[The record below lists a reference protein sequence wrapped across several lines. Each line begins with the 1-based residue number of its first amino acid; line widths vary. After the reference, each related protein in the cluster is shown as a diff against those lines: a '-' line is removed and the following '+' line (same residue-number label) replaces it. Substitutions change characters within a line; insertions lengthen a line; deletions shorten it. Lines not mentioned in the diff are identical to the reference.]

1 MRGVAGDKV
10 IVKRDADQH
19 DVYFSLRDERD
30 DGSIIDFAM
39 RRKGLNLGQVR
50 KELRP
55 WIGLPAALLA
65 SPRFS
70 GRVRI
75 DALGRAVF
83 PHFDLRACAAM
94 RSRTGTSRAL
104 PAAGPRGSGFA
115 PGRNR
120 QPPGAGRERDR
131 RLEPRVLP
139 RIPATAPSAAAHQA
153 RGRPSV
159 GRSQLLK
166 IFFRMSTILPTVIY
180 KISIILRK

>member
-70 GRVRI
+70 GRVRMLLATLSSRI
-75 DALGRAVF
+75 PILV
-83 PHFDLRACAAM
+83 RACAAM